1 MVLLGGNLATA
12 LYSDM
17 KVPHD
22 ISRVLL
28 RSQSL
33 EFIEIISSLSSELN
47 LWFLNQMSGMTESD
61 NKKVHSNNARTRRA
75 QFAAKSSRAIY
86 WDKQSIKLG
95 KPTKSSNIVLQA
107 KSWMKIFELK
117 EDRRNDQTYLS
128 TR

>member
-1 MVLLGGNLATA
+1 MLFRAKIHNLEYDNCIGSVYTVVLLGGNLATA

-22 ISRVLL
+22 ISRILL

-61 NKKVHSNNARTRRA
+61 NTEVHSNNARARRA
-75 QFAAKSSRAIY
+75 QFAAMSSRAIY
-86 WDKQSIKLG
+86 WDKQSKIFNIKL
-95 KPTKSSNIVLQA
+95 
-107 KSWMKIFELK
+107 
-117 EDRRNDQTYLS
+117 
-128 TR
+128 